1 MKINFMQISHKPLAM
16 ALILLLF
23 SSAFLPAPAVGE
35 TRDYSPRD
43 EVNKRIL
50 QIKQQAGQA
59 VKIHKLASSPGG
71 TELLMMEIGT
81 EAGSES
87 RKNPAILVAGNMD
100 GTRPITT
107 EAALYLA
114 ERVVSDRSNYAEL
127 TWFIIPMGNPDAHS
141 RFFEDVV
148 YVSSRNFAPHND
160 DMDELTDEDDFNDL
174 DGNGLITKM
183 RVKSPEGTWIPVS
196 SDPRLMRKAEYKDGE
211 KGIYKIYDEGLDDDG
226 DGEYNEDG
234 KGGTDVNANFPHLF
248 ESFKAYS
255 GLYPGSSPEVFSILK
270 FTYDHP
276 EIAMAFSFGSTN
288 FLLVPPK
295 GGRQGS
301 VDMDKISIPEE
312 MAKAMGFDHT
322 RTYSMQEIMDKVQ
335 PMLPAGM
342 EIDESMIASFLGL
355 GAVVNPMQED
365 LVFYNTIS
373 KEYKEYLEEKAG
385 KSERIDPAP
394 AKDGS
399 FELWSYYHLGVPV
412 FSMDMWGI
420 PKKKEE
426 KKESSGITLESL
438 ENMTADDFIALGEEK
453 IKLFLEESGTPAEFT
468 AERVLGMVKSGQV
481 TPKQMAGMMKQMPK
495 PPGDAKEGEPAEQ
508 AAIAFSDEVLEG
520 KGFTDWKKYD
530 HPGLGELEIGGFVP
544 YIDIN
549 PPAEMMDSLL
559 KLHVPYVFEL
569 VKKMP
574 ELAISE
580 FKVEDR
586 GAGIY
591 ALDIWVENNGFLP
604 FCTQMGKRNKIPAPA
619 VITIE
624 GEGLEF
630 LSGRKRTPF
639 HELDGKKAVK
649 HTWLIRTEKNNTLKI
664 NLESKTA
671 GHDSKQIK
679 LGS

>member
-1 MKINFMQISHKPLAM
+1 MKIHIKQISHTTKLM
-16 ALILLLF
+16 VLILLLF
-23 SSAFLPAPAVGE
+23 SSAFLSASAVNE
-35 TRDYSPRD
+35 IRDYSPPD

-50 QIKQQAGQA
+50 QLKQKAGQA
-59 VKIHKLASSPGG
+59 VKVHKLTSSPGG
-71 TELLMMEIGT
+71 TDLLMMEIGT

-114 ERVVSDRSNYAEL
+114 ERVISDRSNYAEL

-141 RFFEDVV
+141 RFFEEVI
-148 YVSSRNFAPHND
+148 YVDARNFALYND
-160 DMDELTDEDDFNDL
+160 DVDELTDEDGFNDL

-183 RVKSPEGTWIPVS
+183 RVKSPDGTWIPVS

-211 KGIYKIYDEGLDDDG
+211 KGVYKLYDEGLDDDG

-248 ESFKAYS
+248 EFFKPYS

-270 FTYDHP
+270 FTFEHP

-288 FLLVPPK
+288 FLLVPPR

-312 MAKAMGFDHT
+312 IAKSMGFDHT
-322 RTYSMQEIMDKVQ
+322 RTYSMQEIMDKIK

-355 GAVVNPMQED
+355 GAVVNPMNED
-365 LVFYNTIS
+365 LVFYNSIS
-373 KEYKEYLEEKAG
+373 GEYKKYLEEKAG

-453 IKLFLEESGTPAEFT
+453 IKLFLKESGAPAEFT
-468 AERVLGMVKSGQV
+468 ADRLLGMVKSGQV
-481 TPKQMAGMMKQMPK
+481 TPGQMAGMMKQMPK
-495 PPGDAKEGEPAEQ
+495 PAGDAKEGNPTEQ
-508 AAIAFSDEVLEG
+508 ALIAFSDELLQG
-520 KGFTDWKKYD
+520 KGFIDWKEYD
-530 HPGLGELEIGGFVP
+530 HPTLGKVEIGGFAP
-544 YIDIN
+544 YTDIN
-549 PPAEMMDSLL
+549 PPVEMMDSLL
-559 KLHVPYVFEL
+559 NLYVPYVFEL

-574 ELAISE
+574 ELIISE
-580 FKVEDR
+580 VKVEEK

-591 ALDIWVENNGFLP
+591 AVDIWVENRGFLP
-604 FCTQMGKRNKIPAPA
+604 FCTQMGKKNKMPAPA
-619 VITIE
+619 IITLD
-624 GEGLEF
+624 GEGVEF
-630 LSGRKRTPF
+630 LSGRKRTSF

-649 HTWLIRTEKNNTLKI
+649 HTWLIRTEKNTTLNI
-664 NLESKTA
+664 YLDSKTA

-679 LGS
+679 LGK